1 MDLSKLSMGDKIVA
15 GAGLLLIID
24 LLFLPWHDIDL
35 GIVSLTRR
43 AIQSPNGFWGVLAL
57 LLTIAL
63 VAVVLL
69 RKLSTAKLPN
79 LPVPYRDAIFFAA
92 VAVLVL
98 LLLKLVMETDALG
111 FGAWLGILL
120 AAGLV
125 YGAYTLRREPADTTM

>member
-35 GIVSLTRR
+35 GIISVTRR
-43 AIQSPNGFWGVLAL
+43 AIQSPNAFWGVLAL

-69 RKLSTAKLPN
+69 RKLSTAKLPD

-92 VAVLVL
+92 IAVLVL
-98 LLLKLVMETDALG
+98 LVLKLIIETDALG

-120 AAGLV
+120 SAGLV